1 MHTLAM
7 TMEFLENW
15 NMQLNFK
22 VTAGNM
28 WCFRFFCIY
37 SLKFYIRNMYK
48 KVHNSGLCAMGYPA
62 IVVLWLANYCIQFLI
77 IYLISSFPRHSEF
90 ISLL

>member
-1 MHTLAM
+1 VHTLVM

-28 WCFRFFCIY
+28 WCFRFFCVY
-37 SLKFYIRNMYK
+37 SLKFIFVICIK
-48 KVHNSGLCAMGYPA
+48 KFITV
-62 IVVLWLANYCIQFLI
+62 VFVLWAI
-77 IYLISSFPRHSEF
+77 
-90 ISLL
+90 LL